1 MLVDVDRLRVI
12 KGPFKLDQQAIRSV
26 CLTRLIREVLG
37 LSECI
42 PEQRLFIT
50 ADGLVGL
57 FSPMIGNP
65 GKSESCQMSDN
76 KDRGLCKLH
85 EYGNDWIGTLENPID
100 VLRIV
105 VAKNVVGAS
114 DNNTS
119 NILVVRETRRVY
131 GLDVGGELSK
141 YLRPDRASLAWAFSK
156 PPSKKIMVIVDA
168 LVRRFSYQVLDWLHS
183 LKGVHIQRRWE
194 KLVAEYSLD
203 MPVSHYLSVVDM
215 FVQFLMMQPRKNIRT
230 GYRAMMTQSRTMES
244 KMLTRSQTSSII
256 RRAIQYLRTTDTV
269 VHSLSGEF
277 LQLENMLRP
286 LFLHHTDVTDIDH
299 IAEKTKQFLT
309 NMEITINRNI
319 DDRNTKL
326 HHFTFDL
333 NESLLSPSDVALA
346 HDLIRSYYIA
356 VRLWVVVNELML
368 GLLAAFSDF
377 GESVWQ
383 RDPTSEEIQE
393 IHEALD
399 EANHTLASL
408 KNKDIPLEVA
418 FNHFCHHEKKDN
430 PILVW
435 RDLTLQFQEQEE
447 QEQD

>member
-1 MLVDVDRLRVI
+1 
-12 KGPFKLDQQAIRSV
+12 
-26 CLTRLIREVLG
+26 
-37 LSECI
+37 
-42 PEQRLFIT
+42 
-50 ADGLVGL
+50 
-57 FSPMIGNP
+57 
-65 GKSESCQMSDN
+65 
-76 KDRGLCKLH
+76 
-85 EYGNDWIGTLENPID
+85 
-100 VLRIV
+100 
-105 VAKNVVGAS
+105 
-114 DNNTS
+114 
-119 NILVVRETRRVY
+119 
-131 GLDVGGELSK
+131 
-141 YLRPDRASLAWAFSK
+141 
-156 PPSKKIMVIVDA
+156 
-168 LVRRFSYQVLDWLHS
+168 
-183 LKGVHIQRRWE
+183 
-194 KLVAEYSLD
+194 
-203 MPVSHYLSVVDM
+203 
-215 FVQFLMMQPRKNIRT
+215 
-230 GYRAMMTQSRTMES
+230 MMTQSRTMES

-418 FNHFCHHEKKDN
+418 FNHFCHHDEKDN